1 MRGSLREGPKL
12 FMKKINI
19 FSNIAQYVWSL
30 YQTLDMNEKF
40 EFDLAGIL
48 PDSVSDSDAVQGG
61 LDLTL
66 NLLPPPHLQSCPA
79 KVSPICLDSESSDG
93 SSPGC
98 LKCCLKI
105 GYAPV
110 STQV

>member
-1 MRGSLREGPKL
+1 MHCQTKRGAQTFCEKFNL
-12 FMKKINI
+12 